1 MEKQKRFGDKVTV
14 EWSPG
19 SPIFLEFLDENGAR
33 VNDLKR
39 NVEQLSVE
47 EISDILGKFGFHD
60 IDKRFR
66 DDAHVVGFVG

>member
-1 MEKQKRFGDKVTV
+1 MEKHKRFGDKVTV

-39 NVEQLSVE
+39 NVEEFSIE
-47 EISDILGKFGFHD
+47 DISDILGKFGFHD
-60 IDKRFR
+60 KERKKR
-66 DDAHVVGFVG
+66 DDMHVLGFG

>member
-1 MEKQKRFGDKVTV
+1 MEKQKRFGDKVTG

-39 NVEQLSVE
+39 NVEEFSIE
-47 EISDILGKFGFHD
+47 DISDILGKFGFHD
-60 IDKRFR
+60 KERKKRY
-66 DDAHVVGFVG
+66 DMHVLGFG

>member
-39 NVEQLSVE
+39 NVEEFSIE
-47 EISDILGKFGFHD
+47 DISDIFGKFGFHD
-60 IDKRFR
+60 KERKKR
-66 DDAHVVGFVG
+66 DDMHVLGFG